1 MTTHLEEIPMSIDTV
16 VDLRDLRGLRG
27 LRGRF
32 GGAFHDDDTH
42 ARLRDAKTRMDPR
55 SLIHA
60 NHRIEA

>member
-27 LRGRF
+27 RF

-42 ARLRDAKTRMDPR
+42 ARLREVKTQMDPR

-60 NHRIEA
+60 NHPIEA